1 MKPAESQF
9 YSFMAPT
16 KMESR
21 EEISEAIH
29 RALVEI
35 FALKEARIPIEISM
49 GYGETAEAHYFKDVS
64 FMQAANGRTV
74 PVFSH
79 ERLREEVLD
88 SLTEV
93 ENDSATSPEVTVESQ
108 APVQEEAELI
118 ENDSPV
124 QAETEAAVSGD
135 MSLWDKTD
143 LEDQESTEREEP
155 MLENRS
161 NDETWLNISF
171 HDRKTK
177 FAVSHGFEAH
187 RVIRAYI
194 I

>member
-1 MKPAESQF
+1 
-9 YSFMAPT
+9 
-16 KMESR
+16 
-21 EEISEAIH
+21 
-29 RALVEI
+29 
-35 FALKEARIPIEISM
+35 M
-49 GYGETAEAHYFKDVS
+49 GYGETPEARYFKDVS
-64 FMQAANGRTV
+64 FRQAANGRTV

-79 ERLREEVLD
+79 EQLREEVLD

-93 ENDSATSPEVTVESQ
+93 VNDSATSPEVTVESQ

-118 ENDSPV
+118 ENDSPI
-124 QAETEAAVSGD
+124 QAETETAVSGD
-135 MSLWDKTD
+135 MSMWDEPD

-155 MLENRS
+155 ILENRS

-177 FAVSHGFEAH
+177 FAVGHRFEAH

-194 I
+194 T